1 MTDEVRNALRS
12 VDAYPHDPQVFLS
25 EVRRRAQQRRNRRL
39 LPVAAGLA
47 VLTIVVTV
55 TAIMN
60 RTAEDRRPQPAT
72 AAHPDPALLV
82 GSWHVTPADGS
93 QVLSLL
99 LGRNLSLFLPCGL
112 LTGRW
117 RADPS
122 GLFLGAIYSS
132 DRDCSLGS
140 QPSWLRQAQGFQI
153 SGQQRL
159 LVNASG
165 LTVATLIPG
174 PIVTTGPN
182 GASAQKTPLTV
193 EAARGNLLRKPQ
205 PLPAGVEPAKM
216 ADLVGHWVPAG
227 SDRQNPSNANARSI
241 PNVTFSADGVWN
253 GSDGCNGARGG
264 YVIGGQGAALTTGGV
279 RAFALCSYTSPV
291 LEWIAKTRRT
301 GFVHGAIVLYDANA
315 TLLGTLASA
324 SG

>member
-112 LTGRW
+112 LTGEW

-132 DRDCSLGS
+132 DRDCSVGS

-182 GASAQKTPLTV
+182 GASSQKTPLTV

-216 ADLVGHWVPAG
+216 ADLVGHWIPEG
-227 SDRQNPSNANARSI
+227 YDRQIPSNANARSI
-241 PNVTFSADGVWN
+241 PKVTFNADGTWN
-253 GSDGCNGARGG
+253 GSDGCNGTGGG
-264 YVIGGQGAALTTGGV
+264 YVIGGQGSALTTDGV
-279 RAFALCSYTSPV
+279 RTLAQCSYTSPV